1 MSTPVGS
8 PTQIPPFSSTVSFVL
23 DFLLV
28 PLPHF
33 DEHKPLY
40 VQGDQMQS
48 IAKNKHEISLKR
60 VHRQIK
66 KTLNSELQY
75 CSIELPGAVV
85 VIGVVAVDVVVD
97 DEVVVDVVV
106 EELALVE
113 IFVVAVVVLIDVTVV
128 VISSNYIY

>member
-1 MSTPVGS
+1 
-8 PTQIPPFSSTVSFVL
+8 
-23 DFLLV
+23 
-28 PLPHF
+28 
-33 DEHKPLY
+33 
-40 VQGDQMQS
+40 MQS

-85 VIGVVAVDVVVD
+85 VVGVVAVDVVVD

-106 EELALVE
+106 VDVVVEELVIVE